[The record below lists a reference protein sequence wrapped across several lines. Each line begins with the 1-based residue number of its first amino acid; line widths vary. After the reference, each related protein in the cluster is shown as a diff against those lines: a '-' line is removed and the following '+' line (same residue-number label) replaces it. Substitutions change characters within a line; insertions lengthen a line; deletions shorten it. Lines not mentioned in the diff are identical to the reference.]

1 MLYFQ
6 IHVRLKKMGY
16 SEKGSNE
23 KGLCSPIAN
32 ILIYA
37 YKILLNLKHAC
48 LFPSALRKKESRPRR
63 YSKFKKENL
72 RNQQMLMLEI
82 LLYP

>member
-32 ILIYA
+32 IFIYA
-37 YKILLNLKHAC
+37 YKTLLNLKHAC
-48 LFPSALRKKESRPRR
+48 LFPSALRKRKAGPGDTQSL
-63 YSKFKKENL
+63 KKKT
-72 RNQQMLMLEI
+72 
-82 LLYP
+82 